1 MKLKKNYEI
10 SLFIIGCILINYMG
24 RALTDF
30 LVLPFWLDSVGTVFA
45 AYVLGPLC
53 GAVVGATG
61 NILHGLRVGNVLAYG
76 LVNITVGVTVGRCAK
91 KGFLKNTFGML
102 STAFLVAVFST
113 AISTPL
119 NMLLAEGSTGNVW
132 GDGVA
137 KLLRELGFNRTL
149 SCIAGEFYLDFLDK
163 LIAMLLLFLAVHF
176 FRRKKG
182 GAGKR
187 QKSNKALSG
196 IFPGILFVC
205 IVFAPADIV
214 GAAESPDSQKE
225 DDDFQKYVQTIYNEK
240 DGLTGGIASDVV
252 QTKDG
257 VLWIGTYGGLYRY
270 SGSSFQRMRELE
282 SVKTVN
288 CLYTDDAGRLWI
300 GTNDNGL
307 SICINQKI
315 SNVVNRENG
324 LPSNSVHSIT
334 ENTEG
339 YYYVGTTD
347 GLVIMTLSSGLK
359 VCGVIQ
365 DIAYADSICADRDG
379 NVAAVTQEGGLYLL
393 RGTEIVSRQNPQ
405 NEERTYSCC
414 VFDGTGKLYVGTSD
428 NTIEVYQAAKGQL
441 KRVSSMECGDFGEI
455 NSLYFSE
462 EGVLLVCAENGVGYI
477 NSEDCFC
484 PIKINNFN
492 SSIEHMLIDYQGNLW
507 FTSSRLGLLRLCPS
521 VFSEIYGGEGLSE
534 NVVNAIAGWRGR
546 LYIGTDSGLEVMDGK
561 REVLAP
567 DTVTEAFDEIRI
579 RCLMADSQ
587 NHLWVCTS
595 GRGIWEVSENGE
607 LKEYD
612 DTAGALGD
620 KFRCVIETGDGVIA
634 AGGDFGIT
642 FIKDG
647 AVRGTVGTREG
658 LSNPVV
664 ISLCERGDGSIW
676 AGTDGGGIAVIRDGK
691 VEKILKQESG
701 LSSEVVVRMTP
712 DSDGGGLFIVTGNGL
727 CYAEDGGTIRILDN
741 FPYYNNYD
749 IIEGNHGEV
758 FILSSAGIFIVDKEE
773 LLEGGELKYELL
785 DSRKGLRINLTPD
798 SWCYLD
804 EADNLYLAGN
814 TGAASFNLNQYN
826 VMTRSYRMLLT
837 RMEIDGEIY
846 PIEKGEATGIPR
858 GADRIEIVPE
868 VVNYSVN
875 VPDVRV
881 YLEGFDREPKIIPQ
895 SELTSIVYTNLPSGE
910 YTFRLAVLDSRTG
923 GVMAENTYKFIKEKE
938 IYDNWWFR
946 LYVVLVG
953 IIIISYLTWLFF
965 RTQIQRTLRMQKME
979 LEWAR
984 SQLQMGNETILT
996 IAQAVDAKDERTSQH
1011 SVRVSEY
1018 SVMIARRLGFDEESC
1033 EELRK
1038 MAMLHDIG
1046 KIGIPDCV
1054 LNKPTRLTDEEYEI
1068 MKSHVKRGA
1077 EILKNFTL
1085 IDHVAEGALYHHE
1098 RYDGKG
1104 YIHGL
1109 KGEEIPLNAR
1119 IIGIADAFDAMTAN
1133 RVYRKK
1139 LELEFVLEELKKGSG
1154 TQFDPKLVEIML
1166 SLIQDGTINVKQI
1179 YQSVG
1184 SGEGEGDGG
1193 DEANL

>member
-24 RALTDF
+24 RILTDS

-45 AYVLGPLC
+45 AYMLGPLC
-53 GAVVGATG
+53 GAVVGAAG
-61 NILHGLRVGNVLAYG
+61 NILYGLHVRTVLFYG
-76 LVNITVGVTVGRCAK
+76 LVNITVGITVGQCAK
-91 KGFLKNTFGML
+91 KGFLRNTFGML

-132 GDGVA
+132 GNGVA
-137 KLLRELGFNRTL
+137 ELLQELGCNKTI

-163 LIAMLLLFLAVHF
+163 LIAMLLLFLAVRL
-176 FRRKKG
+176 FRRKKAG
-182 GAGKR
+182 NGKR
-187 QKSNKALSG
+187 QKSKKTLSG
-196 IFPGILFVC
+196 IFLGILFGH
-205 IVFAPADIV
+205 IVFAPVNIV
-214 GAAESPDSQKE
+214 RAAEIPDVPKE
-225 DDDFQKYVQTIYNEK
+225 DSDFQKYVQTIYNEK
-240 DGLTGGIASDVV
+240 NGLTGGIASDVV

-270 SGSSFQRMRELE
+270 SGSTFQRMHELE

-324 LPSNSVHSIT
+324 LPSNSVYCIT
-334 ENTEG
+334 ENTDG
-339 YYYVGTTD
+339 YYYVGTTE

-359 VCGVIQ
+359 VCGVIH
-365 DIAYADSICADRDG
+365 DIVYANSICADRDG

-393 RGTEIVSRQNPQ
+393 RGTKIVSRQIPQ
-405 NEERTYSCC
+405 SKERTYSCC
-414 VFDGTGKLYVGTSD
+414 AFDETGKLYVGTSD
-428 NTIEVYQAAKGQL
+428 NTIEVYQVSQDQI
-441 KRVSSMECGDFGEI
+441 KRVSSMECGGFGEI

-462 EGVLLVCAENGVGYI
+462 EGILLVCAENGVGYI
-477 NSEDCFC
+477 DSEDRFC
-484 PIKINNFN
+484 PIEISNFN
-492 SSIEHMLIDYQGNLW
+492 SSIEHMLVDYQGNLW

-521 VFSEIYGGEGLSE
+521 VFSEVYGGEGVSE
-534 NVVNAIAGWRGR
+534 NVVNAIAGWRGC
-546 LYIGTDSGLEVMDGK
+546 LYFGTDSGLEVMNGEQEVQTTDTITEVFDG
-561 REVLAP
+561 
-567 DTVTEAFDEIRI
+567 IRV
-579 RCLMADSQ
+579 RCVMVDSR
-587 NHLWVCTS
+587 NHLWVGTS
-595 GRGIWEVSENGE
+595 GRGIWDVSENGE
-607 LKEYD
+607 LKKYD
-612 DTAGALGD
+612 NMAGAFGD
-620 KFRCVIETGDGVIA
+620 KFRCVIETSNGVIA
-634 AGGDFGIT
+634 AAGDSGIT

-647 AVRGTVGTREG
+647 AVCGTVGIAEG

-676 AGTDGGGIAVIRDGK
+676 AGTDGSGIAVIRDGK
-691 VEKILKQESG
+691 VAEILKQENG
-701 LSSEVVVRMTP
+701 LSSEVVARMMP
-712 DSDGGGLFIVTGNGL
+712 DSDGGGLFIITGNGL
-727 CYAEDGGTIRILDN
+727 CYANNRGNIQTLDN

-749 IIEGNHGEV
+749 IAEGNHGELFV
-758 FILSSAGIFIVDKEE
+758 LSSAGIYIVDKAE
-773 LLEGGELKYELL
+773 LLSGRELKYELL
-785 DSRKGLRINLTPD
+785 DSRKGLRINLTPN
-798 SWCYLD
+798 SWHYLD
-804 EADNLYLAGN
+804 EEDNLYLAGN
-814 TGAASFNLNQYN
+814 TGAVSFNLNQYN
-826 VMTRSYRMLLT
+826 IMTRSYRMLLT

-846 PIEKGEATGIPR
+846 PIEKGEATSIPR
-858 GADRIEIVPE
+858 GADRIEITPE

-881 YLEGFDREPKIIPQ
+881 YLEGFDKEPKIIPQ

-910 YTFRLAVLDSRTG
+910 YLFRLAVLDSRTG
-923 GVMAENTYKFIKEKE
+923 GVMAENTYRIIKEKE

-946 LYVVLVG
+946 LYAGIVG

-965 RTQIQRTLRMQKME
+965 RTQIQKTLRMQKME
-979 LEWAR
+979 LEWAK

-1018 SVMIARRLGFDEESC
+1018 SVMIARRLGFSEESC

-1054 LNKPTRLTDEEYEI
+1054 LNKPARLTDEEYEI
-1068 MKSHVKRGA
+1068 MKSHVERGA

-1104 YIHGL
+1104 YVHGL

-1139 LELEFVLEELKKGSG
+1139 LELEHVLEELKKGSG

-1166 SLIQDGTINVKQI
+1166 GLIQDGTIDVTQI
-1179 YQSVG
+1179 YESV
-1184 SGEGEGDGG
+1184 SGEKGKS
-1193 DEANL
+1193 